1 MSAYNEA
8 ANLWAD
14 AWDFGVVDPKVRPES
29 LSLVVPEFEVLGDSQ
44 LEPTAIVEEPT
55 IDEPTIDQSTLATE
69 QPTEIPEKL
78 WQSFEPAAEPQES
91 PETDRAIFIPEKTS
105 ITINQTESSTSLTR
119 QHILSKLWLW
129 TRSRVKIQPRKKRL
143 KVSET
148 VSLGEK
154 RFIAVV
160 QVDGSE
166 FLVGGAPNALSVLAH
181 LETSKTFPEILRQ
194 SYEQKPAEA

>member
-1 MSAYNEA
+1 MSAYSEA
-8 ANLWAD
+8 TNWCAN
-14 AWDFGVVDPKVRPES
+14 AWDFGVVNPKTQPEG
-29 LSLVVPEFEVLGDSQ
+29 LSTVVPEFEVRADNR
-44 LEPTAIVEEPT
+44 LELPTSSEEAL
-55 IDEPTIDQSTLATE
+55 DEMALAEEQTTDTST
-69 QPTEIPEKL
+69 KL

-91 PETDRAIFIPEKTS
+91 PEFNGKILGSEGTS
-105 ITINQTESSTSLTR
+105 SSVNQTESSSPLTR

-181 LETSKTFPEILRQ
+181 LETPKTFPEILRQ
-194 SYEQKPAEA
+194 SCEQKLAEA

>member
-1 MSAYNEA
+1 MSAYSEA
-8 ANLWAD
+8 TNLCAN
-14 AWDFGVVDPKVRPES
+14 AWDFGVVNPKIQPES
-29 LSLVVPEFEVLGDSQ
+29 LSTLVPEFEVRADSR
-44 LEPTAIVEEPT
+44 LELPTRGEEAM
-55 IDEPTIDQSTLATE
+55 DETALAEEQTTDTST
-69 QPTEIPEKL
+69 KL

-91 PETDRAIFIPEKTS
+91 PEFNGNILSGEGTS
-105 ITINQTESSTSLTR
+105 SSVNQTESSTPLTR
-119 QHILSKLWLW
+119 QHILSRLWLW

-181 LETSKTFPEILRQ
+181 LETPKTFPEILRQ
-194 SYEQKPAEA
+194 SCEQRPAEA

>member
-1 MSAYNEA
+1 MSAYSEA
-8 ANLWAD
+8 TNLWAN
-14 AWDFGVVDPKVRPES
+14 AWDFGVMNPTTQPES
-29 LSLVVPEFEVLGDSQ
+29 LSTMVPEFEVLAESR
-44 LEPTAIVEEPT
+44 LELPTSREEA
-55 IDEPTIDQSTLATE
+55 IDETALAEE
-69 QPTEIPEKL
+69 QTTDRSAKL

-91 PETDRAIFIPEKTS
+91 PEFNRNILSSEGTS
-105 ITINQTESSTSLTR
+105 SISVNQTESSTSLTR

-181 LETSKTFPEILRQ
+181 LETPKTFPEILRQ
-194 SYEQKPAEA
+194 SCEQKLAEA

>member
-1 MSAYNEA
+1 MSAYSEA
-8 ANLWAD
+8 TNLCAN
-14 AWDFGVVDPKVRPES
+14 AWDFGVVNPKTQPES
-29 LSLVVPEFEVLGDSQ
+29 LSSVAPEFEVLSDSR
-44 LEPTAIVEEPT
+44 LELPASTEET
-55 IDEPTIDQSTLATE
+55 TNDEPVLAAE
-69 QPTEIPEKL
+69 QTAEAPGKL
-78 WQSFEPAAEPQES
+78 WQSFEPAAELGVS
-91 PETDRAIFIPEKTS
+91 PELNDEILIPEEKS
-105 ITINQTESSTSLTR
+105 IITMNQTESSTSLTR
-119 QHILSKLWLW
+119 PHILSKLWLW

-181 LETSKTFPEILRQ
+181 LETPKTFPEILRQ
-194 SYEQKPAEA
+194 SCEQKPAEA